1 MGESRTVA
9 HNVIT
14 GARTELDIMR
24 IILKRIRK
32 TQLGKNQEKTCNA
45 NQLHIS
51 HPWLAQKQ

>member
-1 MGESRTVA
+1 
-9 HNVIT
+9 
-14 GARTELDIMR
+14 MR